1 MVVQLPLELQFLI
14 LDLVFSNN
22 PIDGASFVLAFPH
35 LGHQYVSKHCL
46 IPYDYWMYRE
56 YYDRFIWGWYKH
68 NPYLTYSMGTLP
80 SSQYKRK

>member
-1 MVVQLPLELQFLI
+1 MIHRLPLELQFCV
-14 LDLVFSNN
+14 LDYVADHNL
-22 PIDGASFVLAFPH
+22 IDGASMVLALPH
-35 LGHQYVSKHCL
+35 LGVYYVDRHCR
-46 IPYDYWMYRE
+46 IPPDYWSYQE